1 MYKTPPWGGWSIAS
15 SRSKICIFLFGFFVK
30 INPLTP
36 APRLPTPPPAPPPQ
50 KIIIIIQIWLL
61 CKTIYL
67 LSPPPPI
74 TPPPP
79 QKKKIKKR
87 KKKKKKFTYTSQFSL
102 TFTPLKKNIFF
113 SDLDSLKRKI
123 SLHTLATPYPFPPL
137 PPEFILNLDSY

>member
-1 MYKTPPWGGWSIAS
+1 MHFCIWILCEK
-15 SRSKICIFLFGFFVK
+15 KI
-30 INPLTP
+30 PLTP
-36 APRLPTPPPAPPPQ
+36 APRLPTPPPPPKK

-67 LSPPPPI
+67 LSHPYLPSPHPPKL
-74 TPPPP
+74 
-79 QKKKIKKR
+79 KKEKKYFSFFFNL
-87 KKKKKKFTYTSQFSL
+87 KFFENKFTYTSQSSL
-102 TFTPLKKNIFF
+102 TFTPSKNYFF